1 VAALIEWLFD
11 AALGHFPG
19 LAQVVPGSSVVGAAL
34 VNCDG
39 VDAVVSTELATDE
52 GQT

>member
-19 LAQVVPGSSVVGAAL
+19 LAPVVPGSSAVGAAL

-52 GQT
+52 AQT